1 MATQRT
7 PSGRTDN
14 LLYTYGEVSGAVELA
29 ARLLRLAAACAESV
43 TVDAGRAAQRV
54 RDGFALATD
63 VAETISLN
71 TGRDYRS
78 AYDAVGRAVADGRLD
93 AAALGVEDSALDPAA
108 ALAARTV
115 PGGAAPEP
123 MDAML
128 AECRAAVAEAR
139 RWVEVTLAERGRAEG
154 QLVELARSGSRSSV
168 S

>member
-1 MATQRT
+1 
-7 PSGRTDN
+7 
-14 LLYTYGEVSGAVELA
+14 V
-29 ARLLRLAAACAESV
+29 
-43 TVDAGRAAQRV
+43 AG
-54 RDGFALATD
+54 G
-63 VAETISLN
+63 
-71 TGRDYRS
+71 G
-78 AYDAVGRAVADGRLD
+78 LD
-93 AAALGVEDSALDPAA
+93 AAALGVEESVLDPAA

-139 RWVEVTLAERGRAEG
+139 RWAEVTRAERGRAED